1 VPLFHL
7 FGFYDNELELLHS
20 SSDVIDLESS
30 QCSSCTSEEEW
41 KQRSAQSEQSS
52 GHNDTGTAEG

>member
-20 SSDVIDLESS
+20 SSDVIDLESRNGS
-30 QCSSCTSEEEW
+30 
-41 KQRSAQSEQSS
+41 RGAPRVNRAP
-52 GHNDTGTAEG
+52 HNDTGTAEG